1 MRRYSEAEK
10 AFEEAARLAPDD
22 EDLSRMALLRWLRDG
37 TTDGWGPFLE
47 RNPTS
52 LPGWEVAMTEGRY
65 QDAAAVLDGLPDVIP
80 NPNYLYP
87 KPLLS
92 AETMDALGQHEAAR
106 QSFQDAAGILET
118 MIREEPDDERR
129 HASLAWAYAG
139 LMMGEEAVGEA
150 QTAVAILPRER
161 DAFQGPNRLFDLAS
175 VYARLGE
182 VDKALAVLEDLLS
195 APAQFSPQMLE
206 HHFRLRPIQDDPRF
220 KALMD
225 REKDRV
231 F

>member
-1 MRRYSEAEK
+1 
-10 AFEEAARLAPDD
+10 
-22 EDLSRMALLRWLRDG
+22 
-37 TTDGWGPFLE
+37 
-47 RNPTS
+47 
-52 LPGWEVAMTEGRY
+52 MTEGRY

-87 KPLLS
+87 KPLLR

-106 QSFQDAAGILET
+106 QSFQDAASILET

-182 VDKALAVLEDLLS
+182 VDKALAVLEYQGIEYSIEGNGRVVGQYPAAGTDLTGNTKCRIVCERS
-195 APAQFSPQMLE
+195 
-206 HHFRLRPIQDDPRF
+206 
-220 KALMD
+220 
-225 REKDRV
+225 
-231 F
+231 